1 MAYREWGGCWR
12 NPGGVPS
19 AGLRRDKIWGLN
31 RGAEVKGR
39 TVGRSVWGAART
51 NHRSELLA
59 PPSAKQQPG
68 QSRPGCCLVEGGGFE
83 PPKSSTT
90 DLQSAPFG
98 HSGTLP
104 YVLRRRAGRGRMCV
118 PFYTRDGVDGAGER
132 NRTINLLITNQLL
145 CLLSYTSRECFV
157 PRHLSRGTVRRAD
170 GEGGCLVPRGGLEPP
185 TQGFSV
191 PCSTN

>member
-1 MAYREWGGCWR
+1 MGRGSHEPPIGGFSYH
-12 NPGGVPS
+12 P
-19 AGLRRDKIWGLN
+19 L
-31 RGAEVKGR
+31 
-39 TVGRSVWGAART
+39 
-51 NHRSELLA
+51 
-59 PPSAKQQPG
+59 PPSKNPAK
-68 QSRPGCCLVEGGGFE
+68 RLGCCLVEGGGFE

-170 GEGGCLVPRGGLEPP
+170 GEGFVWCLGADLNHRHRDFQSLALPTELPRQAL
-185 TQGFSV
+185 
-191 PCSTN
+191 